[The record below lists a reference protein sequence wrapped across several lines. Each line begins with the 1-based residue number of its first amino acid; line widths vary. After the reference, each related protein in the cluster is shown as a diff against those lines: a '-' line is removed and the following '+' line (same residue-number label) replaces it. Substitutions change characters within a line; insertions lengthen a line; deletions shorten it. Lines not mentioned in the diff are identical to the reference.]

1 MAITPGLTTSFKE
14 ELLLGGHDFSTSGA
28 SAGEFTIA
36 IYVNISD
43 TLGPDTTTFTTSEE
57 IPSSNSG
64 AGGYTSGGTAQALLD
79 NALTV
84 SQAPTNGGSGYT
96 IYTSF
101 ANKTFTGVTIINANA
116 ALIYNNNPQGNAGG
130 RTKPAVAILDFG
142 GAKSASG
149 GNFTIQFPTAD
160 ATQAIIRIS

>member
-28 SAGEFTIA
+28 SAGSFVLA
-36 IYVNISD
+36 IYVNVSD
-43 TLGPDTTTFTTSEE
+43 TLGPETTQYTSSEE

-64 AGGYTSGGTAQALLD
+64 AGGYTTGGTAQALID

-84 SQAPTNGGSGYT
+84 NTAPTNGGSGT
-96 IYTSF
+96 TVYTSF
-101 ANKTFTGVTIINANA
+101 SNKIFTGVTIINANA
-116 ALIYNNNPQGNAGG
+116 ALIYNNTPAGNASG
-130 RTKPAVAILDFG
+130 RTNPSVAVLDFG

-149 GNFTIQFPTAD
+149 GNFTIQFPTAS
-160 ATQAIIRIS
+160 ASTAVIRIA